1 MRAFHFPPNG
11 RPEALEPDGG
21 LPGSGY
27 VWLDFVR
34 EESPDWPQ
42 RMRETTGLSVFEAHV
57 VDSLNLEHP
66 SFCDATD
73 EYEMIVFR
81 GLAPD
86 SSPDDLRTRPTAF
99 FVFDRALVT
108 VRAGDAV
115 SIPAITRRLQ
125 ERTSRV
131 PRRPAGLLHLFLNA
145 IIDRFLELRDPLAR
159 QMETWQDTLLDPM
172 HPFDDWLELMRH
184 KKDLRRLEN
193 LSEEQLDALRQWK
206 EAAGELDDSLAVRFT
221 DLAEHVHRVMSHAV
235 HLQSEIDSLVQIH
248 FAAVSHRTNEVMRV
262 LTVLTAVFLPLTL
275 IVGIFGMN
283 FENMPE
289 LKLPWAYYATLAAM
303 VTVALLMLAWFRRK
317 RWI

>member
-1 MRAFHFPPNG
+1 MSVLKRLAHG
-11 RPEALEPDGG
+11 I
-21 LPGSGY
+21 
-27 VWLDFVR
+27 VWL
-34 EESPDWPQ
+34 
-42 RMRETTGLSVFEAHV
+42 GLVGVSV
-57 VDSLNLEHP
+57 P
-66 SFCDATD
+66 
-73 EYEMIVFR
+73 
-81 GLAPD
+81 
-86 SSPDDLRTRPTAF
+86 
-99 FVFDRALVT
+99 
-108 VRAGDAV
+108 AV
-115 SIPAITRRLQ
+115 ARRLA
-125 ERTSRV
+125 ERTSRI